1 MGQAWA
7 YMNLKGGIGKTTLS
21 ANISRAMSDLKPLKI
36 LLVDTDPQSSLTL
49 IFKNEAEVDKLNE
62 DDTFYDILCNPTNF
76 MDQKIK
82 HCALPL
88 HHSNGSQIDLIP
100 SHIQLISPMIAAM
113 ISGATA
119 GQAARF
125 DQMRANF
132 KEFIARAKENYD
144 LVVLDTNPSGN
155 IATFLAIGNA
165 DFIVAPVTGDRFA
178 IRGVS
183 LMREVFEKEFDWL
196 RKEPWRLV
204 PIINNVRDRTEGIK
218 VRDQLHAR
226 GRGLGD
232 QALTEYVFR
241 SGFLTYTEKKQGFA
255 VDRRVLLMIKQKQ
268 QSMRDN
274 LRSVAL
280 ALREKTK
287 VCQ

>member
-1 MGQAWA
+1 
-7 YMNLKGGIGKTTLS
+7 
-21 ANISRAMSDLKPLKI
+21 
-36 LLVDTDPQSSLTL
+36 
-49 IFKNEAEVDKLNE
+49 
-62 DDTFYDILCNPTNF
+62 
-76 MDQKIK
+76 
-82 HCALPL
+82 
-88 HHSNGSQIDLIP
+88 
-100 SHIQLISPMIAAM
+100 M